1 MKRSSFEELPISL
14 LNGSLFLSFTGK
26 FCQTN
31 IDDCASNPCLN
42 QAQQCIDLVNDY
54 KCLCARGLKGKNCGQ
69 FDESV
74 CSSGRHEDEAAF
86 FANDLERTDGEQES
100 EYWQIES
107 EANRSTNCKSRWCTC
122 SGEVSHQ
129 IESANDLQGGQSQLN
144 RTQAERRLNCV
155 CVREDE
161 YEQLNRRQLEKLNLA
176 LNPTVDQLMLVSGE
190 DLAQQSYL
198 LGQLPLKL
206 QKQTSNGAELA
217 EPATAGRPTGE
228 TDAPSNKLDHE
239 SDEQFE
245 RRIVNQLEARKS
257 NKGKEIISE
266 VLIDG
271 ELGDD
276 RFVSIALNFGQKLD
290 NDQVQAVCA
299 SMLAIYS
306 LVRRQPDLERLNVAC
321 KPHVPPQATTSVR
334 FYTLDNDER
343 LLSVAEIVQKSLSAS
358 YRLESIL
365 KRTYRLSGSDGR
377 LTGWKL
383 HCLLVINVCLL
394 FWLIVI
400 AIMIG
405 VLLSGHN
412 EQLRSLIGRSRLLSS
427 LAVRLNRRMYGRTEE
442 ALSLNN
448 QMDHIVI
455 HNNLNRPSRYENDY
469 ALPNTKQFEKMTKQN
484 CFVEPNK
491 ADRPK
496 QLNRLS
502 VEEYDLKTTKKDDL
516 IQENPLKLKNG
527 LEVDLTNK
535 PLSYQCKKPIHPVH
549 L

>member
-1 MKRSSFEELPISL
+1 MLIAR
-14 LNGSLFLSFTGK
+14 FLSAGK

-54 KCLCARGLKGKNCGQ
+54 KCLCAKGLKGKNCDQ

-74 CSSGRHEDEAAF
+74 CSGARHDDEIAF
-86 FANDLERTDGEQES
+86 LANDMERTGEENQ
-100 EYWQIES
+100 YWQIET
-107 EANRSTNCKSRWCTC
+107 EAKLNRSTNCKSRWCTC
-122 SGEVSHQ
+122 SGEASQQ
-129 IESANDLQGGQSQLN
+129 IETEVPQGGQMKLN
-144 RTQAERRLNCV
+144 QTKEEARRRLNCV
-155 CVREDE
+155 CIREDE

-206 QKQTSNGAELA
+206 QKQTSSGGGLA
-217 EPATAGRPTGE
+217 EKASSPTLGE
-228 TDAPSNKLDHE
+228 TDAQPKKLDHE
-239 SDEQFE
+239 SEEDQSEQ
-245 RRIVNQLEARKS
+245 RMVNQLEAHKS

-271 ELGDD
+271 ELDAGDN
-276 RFVSIALNFGQKLD
+276 RFVSIALNFGQRLD
-290 NDQVQAVCA
+290 NVQVQSVCA

-306 LVRRQPDLERLNVAC
+306 LVRRQPDLEQLNVAC
-321 KPHVPPQATTSVR
+321 KPYVPLPQATTVR

-383 HCLLVINVCLL
+383 HALLVMNICLL
-394 FWLIVI
+394 FWLLVIV
-400 AIMIG
+400 IMIG
-405 VLLSGHN
+405 VLLHN
-412 EQLRSLIGRSRLLSS
+412 EQLRSLISRSRMLRSI
-427 LAVRLNRRMYGRTEE
+427 AVRLRRKSYGRNEE

-448 QMDHIVI
+448 QMNHIVI
-455 HNNLNRPSRYENDY
+455 HNNLNRPRYENDY
-469 ALPNTKQFEKMTKQN
+469 VLPSTKQFDKSQVIMKQN
-484 CFVEPNK
+484 NCFHEHNK
-491 ADRPK
+491 VSSLK
-496 QLNRLS
+496 QLSHLC
-502 VEEYDLKTTKKDDL
+502 VEEYDLKTTNNDDL
-516 IQENPLKLKNG
+516 IKEPNPLKLKDG
-527 LEVDLTNK
+527 LEVDLPNK
-535 PLSYQCKKPIHPVH
+535 PLSYQSKKIIQPVH